1 MLGELAVGNYHY
13 LCNKQ
18 PFAHKAP
25 EVNEFLMQMEMS
37 TFGKGLITCTR
48 TLNGTEDDLWALMCP
63 LTRPKVLERAS
74 CDSPWGPLY
83 NTMVAV
89 RDTWRE
95 IAWTLNMQG
104 VQGPNGLL
112 ARIERQEYLPPAMF
126 DDMWANYD
134 LELWEESKPRAEVG
148 RHRALARHFGLYDPT
163 DRTRPTCTRR
173 LLREDLER
181 ARDLSAQAR
190 QRSAAEAKV
199 KAQKADPVIVTPSQT
214 AAQSGRAYVAEAGL
228 APKEK
233 LKTRKN
239 NDVEPFLAPTES
251 SDENKY
257 DDMPEFLPSGY
268 KLGKKVLKVGALPN
282 FTSVSFD

>member
-1 MLGELAVGNYHY
+1 
-13 LCNKQ
+13 
-18 PFAHKAP
+18 
-25 EVNEFLMQMEMS
+25 MQMEMS